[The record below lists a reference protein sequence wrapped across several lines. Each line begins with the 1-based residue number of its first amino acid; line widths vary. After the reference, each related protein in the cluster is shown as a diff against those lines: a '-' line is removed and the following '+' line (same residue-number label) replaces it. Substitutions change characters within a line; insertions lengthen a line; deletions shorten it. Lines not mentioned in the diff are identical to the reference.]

1 MQPHNLPLT
10 VAGAALLWFGWFGFN
25 AGSAVAAGKLATS
38 AFVVTNTATAAAA
51 LGWMFTEWAMR
62 GKPTVLGAASGA
74 VAGPGGVTPASRFVE
89 APASIVIGAG
99 AGLFFFHPPNLEA
112 G

>member
-74 VAGPGGVTPASRFVE
+74 VAGLGAVTPA
-89 APASIVIGAG
+89 
-99 AGLFFFHPPNLEA
+99 AGLLKSPAFTVVGGAA
-112 G
+112 GL